1 MKDYNLWCN
10 GVICGIAISH
20 LIFGDYESAGICSLL
35 AALTFVSWR
44 TFKW

>member
-10 GVICGIAISH
+10 GVICGIVINN
-20 LIFGDYESAGICSLL
+20 LIFGDYKLVCIGSLF
-35 AALTFVSWR
+35 AVLTFVSWR